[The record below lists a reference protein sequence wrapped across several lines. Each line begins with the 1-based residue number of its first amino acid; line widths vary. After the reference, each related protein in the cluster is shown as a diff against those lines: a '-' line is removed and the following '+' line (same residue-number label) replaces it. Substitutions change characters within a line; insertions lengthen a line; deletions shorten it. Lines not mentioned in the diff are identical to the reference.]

1 MPTGIANGHAEDL
14 FVEYREVK
22 KIPTHHLRRLRACGS
37 FVSGDE
43 RRALRQETLLYYRS
57 LLYVTFHRVEVDRF
71 SAVSS
76 VHRKELLLFLCI
88 EATIGEVQIPGKGI
102 VQSCQNRKE
111 VILFVSSLINFREQH
126 REFAIEVFGLDHRLA
141 IPSRDC
147 FV

>member
-22 KIPTHHLRRLRACGS
+22 KIAAHDLRRLRACGS

-57 LLYVTFHRVEVDRF
+57 LLYGTFHRVDVVRL
-71 SAVSS
+71 SADSS
-76 VHRKELLLFLCI
+76 VHRKELVMFVCI
-88 EATIGEVQIPGKGI
+88 EATIGEVQITGKGI
-102 VQSCQNRKE
+102 VQSCQNSNE
-111 VILFVSSLINFREQH
+111 VILVVSSLIYFRQQH
-126 REFAIEVFGLDHRLA
+126 REFAIEVFGFDHRLA

-147 FV
+147 F